1 MDLPCREHQV
11 GGIAQGVD
19 KSMDFPAQS
28 AARSANRL
36 VTPLFLG
43 AGSVLIGTHNGGV
56 DHHVFTVGIAS
67 HQSEN
72 AIKTPLFAHRLNR

>member
-19 KSMDFPAQS
+19 KSMDFRGQS

-36 VTPLFLG
+36 VTAFFWAPALC
-43 AGSVLIGTHNGGV
+43 
-56 DHHVFTVGIAS
+56 
-67 HQSEN
+67 
-72 AIKTPLFAHRLNR
+72 